1 MLEGFG
7 DILSMLITALAP
19 GYLVDEITG
28 LRREISAHTMRGQSR
43 AR

>member
-7 DILSMLITALAP
+7 DILSMLISALAL
-19 GYLVDEITG
+19 GYLVYEITWAYG
-28 LRREISAHTMRGQSR
+28 ERSARTMRGQSR